1 MCVFKGVTDQFG
13 VCISEGYRSV
23 WCVYFRGLQFSLVF
37 VFQGVTVQFGV
48 CISGGYSSVWCV
60 YFRGLQISLVCVF
73 QGATVQFGVCVS
85 GGYSSVWCISG
96 GYSSVWCVFQGA
108 TVQFGVFQ
116 GATVQFV
123 ACVTEGNCVVEL
135 WSDDNPVSLNEQ
147 LYNARLVDTYLPKNV
162 EPGEYTAV
170 WSQVNTWLCG
180 AR

>member
-1 MCVFKGVTDQFG
+1 M
-13 VCISEGYRSV
+13 
-23 WCVYFRGLQFSLVF
+23 
-37 VFQGVTVQFGV
+37 
-48 CISGGYSSVWCV
+48 

-73 QGATVQFGVCVS
+73 QGVTVLFGV
-85 GGYSSVWCISG
+85 CISG
-96 GYSSVWCVFQGA
+96 GYSS
-108 TVQFGVFQ
+108 VFQ

-123 ACVTEGNCVVEL
+123 VFQGATVQFVVCVTEGNCVVEL

-170 WSQVNTWLCG
+170 WSQVSTQLCE